1 MEKNPN
7 LIKNLMP
14 QRKNLMPQ
22 NKRFMGNESFTLA
35 KEVSGWLVAGKVR
48 LDRLWE
54 ACSGVKA

>member
-22 NKRFMGNESFTLA
+22 NKRFRIHERFQQK

-48 LDRLWE
+48 LDRLWI
-54 ACSGVKA
+54 AYLGVKA